1 MRFTRFTTTICF
13 LFLLAGAATVAAQE
27 HATPQPP
34 PPAGQGTAV
43 PKAAEPHDAQAEH
56 AAGGEH
62 GAGEEHGWS
71 LKKDGSRLLNFALLV
86 GALVYFLKS
95 PLAAHMASRITQI
108 RHDLVTAADLKKTA
122 TAQLAE
128 IQQKMAALPS
138 ELEALRRQGGE
149 DVKAERERISRA
161 AETER
166 SRLLDQ
172 TRREID
178 MRLRVAKRELTE
190 HAAQLAV
197 QVAEHRIK
205 RVITPDDQIR
215 LVDRYAAQ
223 LKEAR

>member
-1 MRFTRFTTTICF
+1 MRFTRFIPTICF
-13 LFLLAGAATVAAQE
+13 LLCLAGGIVARAQE
-27 HATPQPP
+27 HPPQTPPVT
-34 PPAGQGTAV
+34 GQGTTM
-43 PKAAEPHDAQAEH
+43 PKGAQPTEPHGDEH
-56 AAGGEH
+56 AAKDEH
-62 GAGEEHGWS
+62 KPEGNPIVSMAA
-71 LKKDGSRLLNFALLV
+71 KVLNFALLV

-95 PLAAHMASRITQI
+95 PIAAHLAARITQI

-128 IQQKMAALPS
+128 IQQKVAALPA
-138 ELEALRRQGGE
+138 ELEALRRQGAE
-149 DVKAERERISRA
+149 DVKAERARIAAA
-161 AETER
+161 AENER
-166 SRLLDQ
+166 VRLLEQ

-197 QVAEHRIK
+197 QVAEQRIK

-215 LVDRYAAQ
+215 LVDRYATQ